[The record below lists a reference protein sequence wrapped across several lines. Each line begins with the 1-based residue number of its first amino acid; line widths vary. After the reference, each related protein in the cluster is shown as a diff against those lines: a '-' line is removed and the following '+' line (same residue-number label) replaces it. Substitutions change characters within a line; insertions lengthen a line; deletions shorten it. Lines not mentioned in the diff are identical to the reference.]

1 MKLTRRAEESISIA
15 FLDVITCGIGAIIL
29 LLMISK
35 PPPTLAPEP
44 LDDPRVTQIS
54 QLQRQLFGLQ
64 DERSKAEAELA
75 VTTPQLR
82 AQQDEA
88 KRLRAALLAAQM
100 SARGGEQAAAKDAEE
115 LGRLR
120 IAQQTLSEEMKRLRA
135 RQQRNQPALVGG
147 IPIDSDYLIF
157 IIDTSGS
164 MKSHAWDKLK
174 RQMQDTLAVYPHIK
188 GLQVLS
194 DGGLYMLEGTA
205 QQWLPDTAAQRAQI
219 IAALDSWEAPSNS
232 NPRDGIYKAIED
244 FYRPDRKISL
254 FIFGDEFANDT
265 IGDVVNK
272 VSRINPPDTS
282 GHPQVRIHAIGFPA
296 SFGNKSKL
304 YQESAVRFAA
314 LMRRLTQ
321 ANGGTFVGL
330 NAYR

>member
-1 MKLTRRAEESISIA
+1 MKLSRRAEESISIA

-35 PPPTLAPEP
+35 PPPTVAPEP
-44 LDDPRVTQIS
+44 QDDPRVAQIS
-54 QLQRQLFGLQ
+54 QLQRELFVLQ
-64 DERSKAEAELA
+64 DERSKAQAELDL
-75 VTTPQLR
+75 TTPQLR
-82 AQQDEA
+82 ALQAQA
-88 KRLRAALLAAQM
+88 QRLRAAMLAAQM
-100 SARGGEQAAAKDAEE
+100 SAHSADERVAKDAAE

-120 IAQQTLSEEMKRLRA
+120 IAQQRLTEEMKRLLSQ
-135 RQQRNQPALVGG
+135 RQRQQPALVGG

-194 DGGLYMLEGTA
+194 DGGLYMFEDT
-205 QQWLPDTAAQRAQI
+205 QQRWLPDTAAQRAQI
-219 IAALDSWEAPSNS
+219 LAELDRWDAPSNS

-254 FIFGDEFANDT
+254 FIFGDEFANDS
-265 IGDVVNK
+265 IHEVVDY
-272 VSRINPPDTS
+272 VSRINPPDAS
-282 GHPQVRIHAIGFPA
+282 GHPRVRIHAIGFPA
-296 SFGNKSKL
+296 SFGNQSKL